1 MASKILVDIKKEISR
16 LESQIKTLVEAA
28 NMIAEV
34 QTGRGR
40 KTKISSQVE
49 SIVKNASKK
58 TGKRGTGKRGRPKGS
73 KNGPDA
79 KKTGPKGPEKKVV
92 KKTTTG
98 KRGRPKKTAS
108 NTSGASN

>member
-28 NMIAEV
+28 NMIADV

-58 TGKRGTGKRGRPKGS
+58 SGKKSTGKRGRPKGS

-79 KKTGPKGPEKKVV
+79 KKTGPKAPGKKVV
-92 KKTTTG
+92 KKATTG
-98 KRGRPKKTAS
+98 KRGRPRKAAATPTNAS
-108 NTSGASN
+108 N